1 MIKYRLQCT
10 HGHEFEGWFAS
21 SASYDAQV
29 AAGQLTCPECNSREV
44 GKSIMAPNVAVRAR
58 SDVAVPDDEA
68 PARYRNLVREVA
80 RVLTAS
86 SEDVGAR
93 FPEEARKIHYREV
106 AAARHSRHRLVG
118 RGARAG
124 GGGRRDHGAA
134 AGCPRTPIRSSAI
147 SVLRQDDHSIEQG
160 RLRIFSAELGF
171 AVAR

>member
-44 GKSIMAPNVAVRAR
+44 GKSIMAPNVAVRTR
-58 SDVAVPDDEA
+58 SDVAVPDDEV
-68 PARYRNLVREVA
+68 PARYRNLVREAA
-80 RVLTAS
+80 RVMTAT

-106 AAARHSRHRLVG
+106 EQRTIRGTASMDEVRALVEEGVEIMALPRLPE
-118 RGARAG
+118 
-124 GGGRRDHGAA
+124 D
-134 AGCPRTPIRSSAI
+134 TN
-147 SVLRQDDHSIEQG
+147 
-160 RLRIFSAELGF
+160 
-171 AVAR
+171 

>member
-44 GKSIMAPNVAVRAR
+44 GKSIMAPNVAVRTR
-58 SDVAVPDDEA
+58 SDAAVPDDEA
-68 PARYRNLVREVA
+68 PSRYRNLVREVT
-80 RVLTAS
+80 RVLAAA

-106 AAARHSRHRLVG
+106 AQRAI
-118 RGARAG
+118 RGTASLNEARALVEEG
-124 GGGRRDHGAA
+124 VEIMAL
-134 AGCPRTPIRSSAI
+134 PRMPEDTN
-147 SVLRQDDHSIEQG
+147 
-160 RLRIFSAELGF
+160 
-171 AVAR
+171 

>member
-29 AAGQLTCPECNSREV
+29 DAGQLTCPECNSREV
-44 GKSIMAPNVAVRAR
+44 GKSIMAPNVAVRTR
-58 SDVAVPDDEA
+58 SDAVPDDEA

-80 RVLTAS
+80 RVLTAA

-106 AAARHSRHRLVG
+106 QQRAIRGTASLDEARELVEEG
-118 RGARAG
+118 VEIMAL
-124 GGGRRDHGAA
+124 
-134 AGCPRTPIRSSAI
+134 PRMPEDTN
-147 SVLRQDDHSIEQG
+147 
-160 RLRIFSAELGF
+160 
-171 AVAR
+171 